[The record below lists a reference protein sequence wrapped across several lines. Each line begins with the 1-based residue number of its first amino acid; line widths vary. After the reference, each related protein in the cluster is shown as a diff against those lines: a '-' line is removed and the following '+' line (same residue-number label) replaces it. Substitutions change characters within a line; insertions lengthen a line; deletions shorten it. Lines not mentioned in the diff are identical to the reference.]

1 MHARISR
8 LVLVAPMVAALAA
21 TLTAGAPGSTAG
33 TETPALRS
41 ISSRLD
47 GALSTVLIE
56 ASEPVAYLTSQPDP
70 LTVLVDLRNVAAGSM
85 TAQPIADMLA
95 PVGSVRVEAAHAP
108 DGAPV
113 ARVRVNLE
121 REAKHRVRSA
131 RNTILVEV
139 DRATA
144 RQGSTSA
151 AGSTR
156 VTASVPSIAPQRPA
170 AAPSAAAAAPAAPRQ
185 DIERAKPGA
194 TQLRS
199 VRVGAIENGYAVT
212 LAGNGSLVAAKVD
225 ETSEMPHRV
234 FLDFAGVTTGSA
246 PAVTPVNNDDIERVR
261 VATNSREPL
270 ITRVVIDLARKIPYT
285 VETVGEELRVLF
297 KKAIDK
303 AAETAAAMTEPA
315 VAQSAFVRD
324 AVAASASVG
333 TAVAEPA
340 AEPVAVVDRVEPVD
354 VVIPIEAVAPVAAT
368 PDVPSMSTVAPVPAA
383 PVAVGAPAAPLFQD
397 VAPAAQALLAAAQT
411 QNSDGPRQFT
421 GDPITLDFQGADL
434 RAVLRTF
441 AEISQGLN
449 IVIDPSIQGTVDV
462 SLRDVPW
469 DQALDIIL
477 RANKLGYSVEGNI
490 VRIVPLNVLA
500 AENEERRKLQEAQ
513 ALAGEL
519 RVLTRAVSYAKAADL
534 VPVIT
539 RSSLSARGDVQVDA
553 RTNTLIIRDLAD
565 RLSAAD
571 ELISRLDRPQ
581 PQVEIEARIVQL
593 NRDKTRD
600 LGIQWN
606 FGGRVDPA
614 LGTSTGLAFPNRGS
628 LTAGTGAIS
637 ESSPSAIGIVLGSV
651 NGALDLSVQLRALEN
666 EGAVKIL
673 STPRVTTQNN
683 IPAEI
688 TQGAQIPIQVVS
700 NNTVTVTFKDA
711 ALTLRVTPQITASN
725 TVIMNIFLENAT
737 PDYTE
742 TSPAQPIPAINTQRA
757 VTSVLMA
764 DGDTTVIG
772 GIFTKLESL
781 TQQRTPFLHRVPL
794 LGWLFKNENRLDD
807 NRELLIF
814 ITPRIAK

>member
-1 MHARISR
+1 M
-8 LVLVAPMVAALAA
+8 
-21 TLTAGAPGSTAG
+21 
-33 TETPALRS
+33 
-41 ISSRLD
+41 
-47 GALSTVLIE
+47 
-56 ASEPVAYLTSQPDP
+56 
-70 LTVLVDLRNVAAGSM
+70 
-85 TAQPIADMLA
+85 
-95 PVGSVRVEAAHAP
+95 
-108 DGAPV
+108 
-113 ARVRVNLE
+113 
-121 REAKHRVRSA
+121 
-131 RNTILVEV
+131 
-139 DRATA
+139 RA
-144 RQGSTSA
+144 
-151 AGSTR
+151 
-156 VTASVPSIAPQRPA
+156 V
-170 AAPSAAAAAPAAPRQ
+170 
-185 DIERAKPGA
+185 
-194 TQLRS
+194 
-199 VRVGAIENGYAVT
+199 
-212 LAGNGSLVAAKVD
+212 
-225 ETSEMPHRV
+225 
-234 FLDFAGVTTGSA
+234 
-246 PAVTPVNNDDIERVR
+246 
-261 VATNSREPL
+261 
-270 ITRVVIDLARKIPYT
+270 
-285 VETVGEELRVLF
+285 
-297 KKAIDK
+297 
-303 AAETAAAMTEPA
+303 
-315 VAQSAFVRD
+315 
-324 AVAASASVG
+324 
-333 TAVAEPA
+333 
-340 AEPVAVVDRVEPVD
+340 
-354 VVIPIEAVAPVAAT
+354 
-368 PDVPSMSTVAPVPAA
+368 
-383 PVAVGAPAAPLFQD
+383 APAAPLFQD
-397 VAPAAQALLAAAQT
+397 VPPAAQALLAAAQT
-411 QNSDGPRQFT
+411 QNSQGPRMFT

-500 AENEERRKLQEAQ
+500 SENEERRKLAEAQ

-519 RVLTRAVSYAKAADL
+519 RVLTRSVSYAKAADL

-539 RSSLSARGDVQVDA
+539 RSALSARGDVQVDG

-593 NRDKTRD
+593 NRDKARD
-600 LGIQWN
+600 LGIEWN

-614 LGTSTGLAFPNRGS
+614 IGTSTGLAFPNRGS
-628 LTAGTGAIS
+628 ARRPAPAGRTTRRRA
-637 ESSPSAIGIVLGSV
+637 PSASCSARSTARLNLAVR
-651 NGALDLSVQLRALEN
+651 LRALES

-757 VTSVLMA
+757 VTSVL
-764 DGDTTVIG
+764 DGRWRHHRD
-772 GIFTKLESL
+772 
-781 TQQRTPFLHRVPL
+781 RRHLHEAGKPVAAAHAVPAPDSTAGL
-794 LGWLFKNENRLDD
+794 AVQDRDSTRG
-807 NRELLIF
+807 
-814 ITPRIAK
+814 

>member
-1 MHARISR
+1 MHPGIPR
-8 LVLVAPMVAALAA
+8 LVLVAPMMAALAV
-21 TLTAGAPGSTAG
+21 TLTAGAPAHTA
-33 TETPALRS
+33 TEIPALRS

-47 GALSTVLIE
+47 GAVSTVLIE

-70 LTVLVDLRNVAAGSM
+70 LTVLVDLRNVALGAMARESISNLLE
-85 TAQPIADMLA
+85 PI
-95 PVGSVRVEAAHAP
+95 GSVHVESAHAP

-113 ARVRVNLE
+113 ARVRVGLD
-121 REAKHRVRSA
+121 RVTRHRIRSS

-139 DRATA
+139 DRGGAGNTNRGGAVASRIGPRAPSMPAGPGAAVARAGEAAA
-144 RQGSTSA
+144 RQSSPETPKM
-151 AGSTR
+151 T
-156 VTASVPSIAPQRPA
+156 P
-170 AAPSAAAAAPAAPRQ
+170 
-185 DIERAKPGA
+185 A

-199 VRVGAIENGYAVT
+199 VRIGKIDSGYAVT
-212 LAGNGSLVAAKVD
+212 LSGNGPLLAANVD
-225 ETSEMPHRV
+225 ATEDVPHRV
-234 FLDFAGVTTGSA
+234 FLDFAGVAAGSA
-246 PAVTPVNNDDIERVR
+246 PAVTQVNNDDIERVR
-261 VATNSREPL
+261 VAVNSRQPL
-270 ITRVVIDLARKIPYT
+270 VTRVVIDLARKIPYT
-285 VETVGEELRVLF
+285 VETVGEELRILF
-297 KKAIDK
+297 KKAVD
-303 AAETAAAMTEPA
+303 AAVETAAAIAEPVLA
-315 VAQSAFVRD
+315 PP
-324 AVAASASVG
+324 
-333 TAVAEPA
+333 VAEPA
-340 AEPVAVVDRVEPVD
+340 ATAADAAPVVEPQSNV
-354 VVIPIEAVAPVAAT
+354 PPSAVTVPPMPPTA
-368 PDVPSMSTVAPVPAA
+368 DVPSMTAA
-383 PVAVGAPAAPLFQD
+383 PVAPVSPAVVAPTAPAGGAMQNVPPSARALLT
-397 VAPAAQALLAAAQT
+397 AAQQ
-411 QNSDGPRQFT
+411 QNSDQPRQFT

-500 AENEERRKLQEAQ
+500 TENEERRKLQEAES
-513 ALAGEL
+513 LAGEL

-539 RSSLSARGDVQVDA
+539 RSALSARGDVQVDG

-565 RLSAAD
+565 RLVAAGD
-571 ELISRLDRPQ
+571 LITTLDRPQ

-593 NRDKTRD
+593 NRDRTRD
-600 LGIQWN
+600 LGISWGIN
-606 FGGRVDPA
+606 GRVDPA
-614 LGTSTGLAFPNRGS
+614 LGTTTGLAFPNRGQVS
-628 LTAGTGAIS
+628 AGTGAIDPA
-637 ESSPSAIGIVLGSV
+637 SPSAVGIVLGSV
-651 NGALDLSVQLRALEN
+651 NGALDLNVNLRALER
-666 EGAVKIL
+666 EGSVKIL

-688 TQGAQIPIQVVS
+688 MQGAQIPIQVVS
-700 NNTVTVTFKDA
+700 NNTVTVNFKDA

-742 TSPAQPIPAINTQRA
+742 TSAAQPIPAINTQRA

-781 TQQRTPFLHRVPL
+781 TNLKTPLLHRIPL
-794 LGWLFKNENRLDD
+794 LGWLFKTENRLDD

>member
-1 MHARISR
+1 MHPCISR
-8 LVLVAPMVAALAA
+8 LGLVAPMVAVLAVS
-21 TLTAGAPGSTAG
+21 LSAGTPGINAG
-33 TETPALRS
+33 TESPALKS

-56 ASEPVAYLTSQPDP
+56 ATEPVAYLTSQPDP
-70 LTVLVDLRNVAAGSM
+70 LTVLVDLRNVEAGGMASQ
-85 TAQPIADMLA
+85 AVANLLA
-95 PVGSVRVEAAHAP
+95 PVGAVKVEAAHAP

-113 ARVRVNLE
+113 ARVRVSLE
-121 REAKHRVRSA
+121 RPAKHRVRSA

-139 DRATA
+139 DRQASATGA
-144 RQGSTSA
+144 TGA
-151 AGSTR
+151 
-156 VTASVPSIAPQRPA
+156 VPSIAPVNPIRRSAPVTSSAKADSAKADSTQSADVA
-170 AAPSAAAAAPAAPRQ
+170 ASA
-185 DIERAKPGA
+185 KKA
-194 TQLRS
+194 TRLQS
-199 VRVGAIENGYAVT
+199 VRVGKVENGYAVT

-234 FLDFAGVTTGSA
+234 FLDFAGVAAGSA

-285 VETVGEELRVLF
+285 VETVGAELRILF
-297 KKAIDK
+297 NKAVEK
-303 AAETAAAMTEPA
+303 AAQAAAAITEPA
-315 VAQSAFVRD
+315 IA
-324 AVAASASVG
+324 
-333 TAVAEPA
+333 
-340 AEPVAVVDRVEPVD
+340 
-354 VVIPIEAVAPVAAT
+354 APVNEQTIADPAPAPAVTVSVPPRPT
-368 PDVPSMSTVAPVPAA
+368 PDVPSMSNVAPVAAA
-383 PVAVGAPAAPLFQD
+383 PVAP
-397 VAPAAQALLAAAQT
+397 VAPAAANQDVPPAARALMAAAET
-411 QNSDGPRQFT
+411 QNSPGVRQFT
-421 GDPITLDFQGADL
+421 GEPITLDFQGADL

-441 AEISQGLN
+441 GEISQGLN
-449 IVIDPSIQGTVDV
+449 IIIDPSIQGTVDV

-500 AENEERRKLQEAQ
+500 QENEERRKLQEAQ

-539 RSSLSARGDVQVDA
+539 RSALSARGDVQVDA

-565 RLSAAD
+565 RISAAD
-571 ELISRLDRPQ
+571 ELVSRLDRPQ

-593 NRDKTRD
+593 DRNKARD
-600 LGIQWN
+600 LGIDWN

-614 LGTSTGLAFPNRGS
+614 LGTSTGLAFPSRGA
-628 LTAGTGAIS
+628 LTAGTGAVD
-637 ESSPSAIGIVLGSV
+637 EASPSNIGIVLGSV
-651 NGALDLSVQLRALEN
+651 NGAVNLSVRLRALEA
-666 EGAVKIL
+666 EGMVKVL

-700 NNTVTVTFKDA
+700 NNTVTVNFKDA
-711 ALTLRVTPQITASN
+711 ALTLRVTPQITAAN

-737 PDYTE
+737 PDYSE

-781 TQQRTPFLHRVPL
+781 SETRTPFLHRVPL
-794 LGWLFKNENRLDD
+794 LGWLFKTETRNED
-807 NRELLIF
+807 NSELLIF
-814 ITPRIAK
+814 ITPKIAK

>member
-1 MHARISR
+1 MHPRISR
-8 LVLVAPMVAALAA
+8 LVLVAPMMAALAVG
-21 TLTAGAPGSTAG
+21 LSAGAPGSNAG
-33 TETPALRS
+33 TETPALKS

-85 TAQPIADMLA
+85 VSQSISDMLE
-95 PVGSVRVEAAHAP
+95 PVGSVKIEAAHAP

-121 REAKHRVRSA
+121 RAARHRVRSA

-139 DRATA
+139 DRAAA
-144 RQGSTSA
+144 RDGASA
-151 AGSTR
+151 NR
-156 VTASVPSIAPQRPA
+156 VPSIAPVKPA
-170 AAPSAAAAAPAAPRQ
+170 APETPAAVAAAPAAQAVQTTDVSRT
-185 DIERAKPGA
+185 AKA

-199 VRVGAIENGYAVT
+199 VRVGEIEEGYAVT
-212 LAGNGSLVAAKVD
+212 LSGNGALVAAKVD
-225 ETSEMPHRV
+225 ATTDMPHRV
-234 FLDFAGVTTGSA
+234 FLDFAGVATGSA
-246 PAVTPVNNDDIERVR
+246 PAVTSVNNDDIERVR

-297 KKAIDK
+297 KKAVEK
-303 AAETAAAMTEPA
+303 AAEAAAAITEPA
-315 VAQSAFVRD
+315 VV
-324 AVAASASVG
+324 AVADAMP
-333 TAVAEPA
+333 VAEPA
-340 AEPVAVVDRVEPVD
+340 AAEQAAVNVAASVPATPDLPAMSN
-354 VVIPIEAVAPVAAT
+354 IAPVAA
-368 PDVPSMSTVAPVPAA
+368 APAMAVPAA
-383 PVAVGAPAAPLFQD
+383 APAASMQQD
-397 VAPAAQALLAAAQT
+397 VPPAARALLAAAET
-411 QNSDGPRQFT
+411 QNSPGPRQFT

-441 AEISQGLN
+441 SEISQGLN
-449 IVIDPSIQGTVDV
+449 IIIDPSIQGTVDV

-500 AENEERRKLQEAQ
+500 QENEERRKLQEAQ

-519 RVLTRAVSYAKAADL
+519 RVLTRAVSYAKAAEL
-534 VPVIT
+534 VPVVT
-539 RSSLSARGDVQVDA
+539 RSALSARGDVQVDA

-565 RLSAAD
+565 RLTAAD

-593 NRDKTRD
+593 DRNKARD
-600 LGIQWN
+600 LGIDWN

-614 LGTSTGLAFPNRGS
+614 VGTSTGLAFPSRAGV
-628 LTAGTGAIS
+628 TAGTGAVDPAS
-637 ESSPSAIGIVLGSV
+637 NSHVGIVLGSV
-651 NGALDLSVQLRALEN
+651 NGALDLNVRLRALET
-666 EGAVKIL
+666 EGMVKVL

-711 ALTLRVTPQITASN
+711 ALTLRVTPQITAAN

-742 TSPAQPIPAINTQRA
+742 TSPAQPIPSINTQRA

-781 TQQRTPFLHRVPL
+781 SESRTPLLHRVPL
-794 LGWLFKNENRLDD
+794 LGWLFRTETRNED
-807 NRELLIF
+807 NSELLIF
-814 ITPRIAK
+814 ITPKIAK

>member
-1 MHARISR
+1 MHPGIPR
-8 LVLVAPMVAALAA
+8 LVLVAPMMAALAV
-21 TLTAGAPGSTAG
+21 TLTAGAPARIAG

-47 GALSTVLIE
+47 GTLSTVLIE

-70 LTVLVDLRNVAAGSM
+70 LTVLVDLRNVAMGSF
-85 TAQPIADMLA
+85 ASESIANLLEPI
-95 PVGSVRVEAAHAP
+95 GSVRVEAANAP

-113 ARVRVNLE
+113 ARVRVGLA
-121 REAKHRVRSA
+121 REAKHRIRSA

-139 DRATA
+139 DRSA
-144 RQGSTSA
+144 RNTNRGA
-151 AGSTR
+151 A
-156 VTASVPSIAPQRPA
+156 VVPTIAPK
-170 AAPSAAAAAPAAPRQ
+170 APSAARTEPTVSPAPASPVPTAARQ
-185 DIERAKPGA
+185 SSAEMARAKAAA

-199 VRVGAIENGYAVT
+199 VRIGKVDNGYAVT
-212 LAGNGSLVAAKVD
+212 LVGNGPLLAAKVD
-225 ETSEMPHRV
+225 ATNELPHRV
-234 FLDFAGVTTGSA
+234 FLDFADVAAGSA
-246 PAVTPVNNDDIERVR
+246 PAVTSVNNDDIERVR
-261 VATNSREPL
+261 VAVNSRQPL
-270 ITRVVIDLARKIPYT
+270 ITRVVIDLARKIPFT

-297 KKAIDK
+297 KSAVEKAV
-303 AAETAAAMTEPA
+303 ATAAAITEPVLA
-315 VAQSAFVRD
+315 PP
-324 AVAASASVG
+324 
-333 TAVAEPA
+333 VAET
-340 AEPVAVVDRVEPVD
+340 
-354 VVIPIEAVAPVAAT
+354 PVAAAQ
-368 PDVPSMSTVAPVPAA
+368 TVA
-383 PVAVGAPAAPLFQD
+383 D
-397 VAPAAQALLAAAQT
+397 VAPAAEPQSNVVASAVPVPPMPTTADVPSMTAAVSVPAPAAVVSPAAPAASALQDVPASARGLLTEAQ
-411 QNSDGPRQFT
+411 QRNSNNQPRQFT

-469 DQALDIIL
+469 DQALDIIR
-477 RANKLGYSVEGNI
+477 RANKLGDSLEGNI

-500 AENEERRKLQEAQ
+500 TENEERRKLQEAQ
-513 ALAGEL
+513 SLAGEL
-519 RVLTRAVSYAKAADL
+519 RVLTRAVSYAKASDL
-534 VPVIT
+534 VAVIT
-539 RSSLSARGDVQVDA
+539 RSALSARGDVQVDA

-565 RLSAAD
+565 RLVAAGD
-571 ELISRLDRPQ
+571 LITTLDRPQ

-593 NRDKTRD
+593 DRNKARD
-600 LGIQWN
+600 LGIDWN
-606 FGGRVDPA
+606 VSGRVDPA
-614 LGTSTGLAFPNRGS
+614 LGTSTGLAFPSSVAGV
-628 LTAGTGAIS
+628 AGTGGVDLA
-637 ESSPSAIGIVLGSV
+637 SPSHVGIVLGSV
-651 NGALDLSVQLRALEN
+651 NGAVNLSVRLRALEA
-666 EGAVKIL
+666 EGTVKVL

-700 NNTVTVTFKDA
+700 NNTVTVNFKDA

-742 TSPAQPIPAINTQRA
+742 TSPAQPIPSINTQRA

-781 TQQRTPFLHRVPL
+781 TSERTPFLHKIPL
-794 LGWLFKNENRLDD
+794 LGWLFKTETRNED
-807 NRELLIF
+807 NSELLIF

>member
-1 MHARISR
+1 MHPGISR
-8 LVLVAPMVAALAA
+8 LVLMTPMVAALAVS
-21 TLTAGAPGSTAG
+21 LSAGAPAASGG
-33 TETPALRS
+33 IETPALKS

-47 GALSTVLIE
+47 GAVSTVLIE

-70 LTVLVDLRNVAAGSM
+70 MTVLVDLRNVAPGSM
-85 TAQPIADMLA
+85 ASRAISDMLD
-95 PVGSVRVEAAHAP
+95 PVGSVKVEAANAP

-121 REAKHRVRSA
+121 RAARHRVRSA

-139 DRATA
+139 DRHASATA
-144 RQGSTSA
+144 GSSA
-151 AGSTR
+151 A
-156 VTASVPSIAPQRPA
+156 TAVRTLLTKPA
-170 AAPSAAAAAPAAPRQ
+170 SAPAKADAPARA
-185 DIERAKPGA
+185 ERAAQTADVANTARKA

-199 VRVGAIENGYAVT
+199 VRVGKMDDGYAVT

-234 FLDFAGVTTGSA
+234 FLDFAGVATGSA
-246 PAVTPVNNDDIERVR
+246 PSVTPVNNDDIERVR

-297 KKAIDK
+297 KKAV
-303 AAETAAAMTEPA
+303 ETVT
-315 VAQSAFVRD
+315 D
-324 AVAASASVG
+324 VAASVTETPVA
-333 TAVAEPA
+333 APVAEPA
-340 AEPVAVVDRVEPVD
+340 VTAQ
-354 VVIPIEAVAPVAAT
+354 VAPAPANVAAAVPPT
-368 PDVPSMSTVAPVPAA
+368 PDMPTMSNVAPVPASPATPVA
-383 PVAVGAPAAPLFQD
+383 PVATTTALQEVPPAAR
-397 VAPAAQALLAAAQT
+397 ALLVAAET
-411 QNSDGPRQFT
+411 QNSAGPRQFS

-539 RSSLSARGDVQVDA
+539 RSALSARGDVQVDA

-565 RLSAAD
+565 RLSSAD

-593 NRDKTRD
+593 DRNKARD
-600 LGIQWN
+600 LGIDWQ
-606 FGGRVDPA
+606 FGGRVDPSI
-614 LGTSTGLAFPNRGS
+614 GTSTGLAFPSRGA
-628 LTAGTGAIS
+628 LTGGTGSVDPA
-637 ESSPSAIGIVLGSV
+637 SPSNIGIVLGSV
-651 NGALDLSVQLRALEN
+651 NGALDLQVRLRALES
-666 EGAVKIL
+666 EGMVKVL

-700 NNTVTVTFKDA
+700 NNTVTVNFKDA
-711 ALTLRVTPQITASN
+711 ALTLRVTPQITAAN

-742 TSPAQPIPAINTQRA
+742 TSPSQPIPSINTQRA

-781 TQQRTPFLHRVPL
+781 SETRTPMLHRIPL
-794 LGWLFKNENRLDD
+794 LGWLFRTETRNED
-807 NRELLIF
+807 NSELLIF
-814 ITPRIAK
+814 ITPKIAK